1 MLKKI
6 LLLCFFLAIAAC
18 SKLEKQESFKELS
31 YDYFGSFKEKWKECL
46 VSGGFKSNTKTC
58 ENLDRI
64 DRHRKY
70 SNFSTCFNNNEKTV
84 NRVCVD
90 AFAKEK
96 GYDL

>member
-1 MLKKI
+1 MKKAI
-6 LLLCFFLAIAAC
+6 LLILFFSALAAC

-31 YDYFGSFKEKWKECL
+31 YDYFGSFKEKWKGCL
-46 VSGGFKSNTKTC
+46 ETGGFKSNTKTC
-58 ENLDRI
+58 ENLDRV

-70 SNFSTCFNNNEKTV
+70 SKFSTCFNDKEKTV
-84 NRVCVD
+84 DHVCVD